1 MKFEKSKS
9 SVFPLNGIFTLGSPS
24 NIDST
29 TISYNYAKFGAFVS
43 SVTIKTL
50 RDLTMNLFDAVDII
64 FIVPYFLRFKLL
76 TIGTVGKF

>member
-29 TISYNYAKFGAFVS
+29 TISYNYARFGAFVS

-50 RDLTMNLFDAVDII
+50 RDLTIMH
-64 FIVPYFLRFKLL
+64 
-76 TIGTVGKF
+76 

>member
-9 SVFPLNGIFTLGSPS
+9 SVFPLNGIFTFGSPS

-29 TISYNYAKFGAFVS
+29 TISYNYARFGAFVS

-50 RDLTMNLFDAVDII
+50 RDLTM
-64 FIVPYFLRFKLL
+64 
-76 TIGTVGKF
+76 GKCL